1 MASIHE
7 NISLLDTL
15 GKGRYGVV
23 RLARNIVGV
32 PLPPHSQK
40 TGEMYA
46 VKVIHRG
53 TVSENILQQE
63 LSVLRVLKDEVHDSN
78 LVRIVDIYEDSC
90 LVHVVM
96 EYMGGGDLYHR
107 LLTKKCFSER
117 EAANVIARIGSA
129 LRALHRKHIY
139 HLDVKPENII
149 YESNDN
155 HAPMKLADFG
165 CSLQAESLSR
175 DVK

>member
-53 TVSENILQQE
+53 TVSESILQQE

-96 EYMGGGDLYHR
+96 EYMV
-107 LLTKKCFSER
+107 FSPR
-117 EAANVIARIGSA
+117 SASPSAR
-129 LRALHRKHIY
+129 RRT
-139 HLDVKPENII
+139 
-149 YESNDN
+149 
-155 HAPMKLADFG
+155 
-165 CSLQAESLSR
+165 
-175 DVK
+175 

>member
-23 RLARNIVGV
+23 RLACNIVGV

-53 TVSENILQQE
+53 TVSESILQQE

-139 HLDVKPENII
+139 Q
-149 YESNDN
+149 SQ
-155 HAPMKLADFG
+155 
-165 CSLQAESLSR
+165 S
-175 DVK
+175 